1 MFYANGKDGISELVL
16 SPFNYSNWSIFIN
29 HAPASK
35 SNCSSLRII
44 VDGIIR
50 VIIYSNR
57 NIKKGEQLLYDYNGF
72 FEEVNT
78 SAYKDLRMAK

>member
-1 MFYANGKDGISELVL
+1 M
-16 SPFNYSNWSIFIN
+16 
-29 HAPASK
+29 
-35 SNCSSLRII
+35 RII

-78 SAYKDLRMAK
+78 SAYKDLRMAKWLFAL